1 MATEHS
7 ETQMG
12 DQEKKNG
19 GESFSRGKIRWL
31 AALAVV
37 AVLAGGIYFWIIYSS
52 DHVTTDD
59 AQVDGHI
66 VPVASKVYGTV
77 SEVLVDDNQAVQ
89 AGDVIIKIDERDYK
103 IKVEQAE
110 AAVQLAESQL
120 NAADTG
126 VTLTRETTSSGTTNA
141 KAFLAA
147 VEAEYQHA
155 KLAYEL
161 STSSDLA
168 AAQAEVAARLANNE
182 KAQADLVRMQPLMEK
197 EEISRQQ
204 FDAYQATAR
213 VAESELKI
221 AREKLA
227 GIEKDADIKHSALL
241 AAEARVEQARAG
253 LEESEANLKRSDIS
267 AADAASAKAA
277 VSRAQANLEEARL
290 QLSYTVIQAPESGV
304 ITRKTV
310 EAGQIVQ
317 PGQGLL
323 TIVPLHKV
331 WVTANFKETQLDE
344 VRPGQEAEIKVDMYG
359 KTVQGK
365 VHSIAGAT
373 GSRLS
378 LLPPENATGNYV
390 KIVQRIPVKIE
401 VDLEN
406 KDLILRPG
414 MNVVATIYTR

>member
-1 MATEHS
+1 M
-7 ETQMG
+7 
-12 DQEKKNG
+12 
-19 GESFSRGKIRWL
+19 F
-31 AALAVV
+31 
-37 AVLAGGIYFWIIYSS
+37 
-52 DHVTTDD
+52 
-59 AQVDGHI
+59 
-66 VPVASKVYGTV
+66 
-77 SEVLVDDNQAVQ
+77 
-89 AGDVIIKIDERDYK
+89 
-103 IKVEQAE
+103 
-110 AAVQLAESQL
+110 
-120 NAADTG
+120 
-126 VTLTRETTSSGTTNA
+126 A
-141 KAFLAA
+141 K
-147 VEAEYQHA
+147 
-155 KLAYEL
+155 
-161 STSSDLA
+161 D
-168 AAQAEVAARLANNE
+168 
-182 KAQADLVRMQPLMEK
+182 
-197 EEISRQQ
+197 
-204 FDAYQATAR
+204 
-213 VAESELKI
+213 
-221 AREKLA
+221 
-227 GIEKDADIKHSALL
+227 LL